1 MKGGAGVK
9 RSNFRKVSIVQRQRS
24 KSEKVENYSSH
35 GASTQKNSTR
45 GWVVSG
51 GSAIEDI
58 ERNIKTLR
66 LRSRDLYMGGGIAGG
81 AVRTVQTS
89 VIGSGLKLSTQI
101 DGDYL
106 GMSNEEVK
114 EWSKTVRREF
124 DLWADSINCDT
135 TRVNNFYELQQL
147 AFLSQMMSGDA
158 FVLLPYKNRIGSPY
172 ELTIH
177 IIEADRID
185 TPPEKVS
192 ALDNRVVSGVEV
204 DNSGEVIAYHFS
216 SEHPKSKNA
225 LFNNK
230 WSRVERFGKETGR
243 QNVLHLMSMERP
255 EQRRGIPMLAPVVED
270 LKQLSRYTDAE
281 LMAAVVNGMYSIFIE
296 SEGAA
301 GPDKNFG
308 GISPDERLN
317 DSSDED
323 YDIEIGNGAVN
334 FLKPGEK
341 LAETKPGRPNPSFDG
356 FVKSISRQ
364 VGTALEI
371 PYEVLMKN
379 FTASYSASRASLMEA
394 WKMYKKKRDGIA
406 VDFCQPIYEEWLTEA
421 VAKGRIRAP
430 GFFDDPAIRK
440 AYSRAE
446 WTGPSQGQI
455 DPLKEAKASALMVEE
470 GFSTRERETT
480 ALTGMDY
487 HSNHL
492 IRVTEEEDR
501 RAAKLDGG
509 YHPVEK
515 GGEEKDEENPD

>member
-1 MKGGAGVK
+1 MNRK
-9 RSNFRKVSIVQRQRS
+9 NFRNVSITKRKRNS
-24 KSEKVENYSSH
+24 TGSITNYSSH
-35 GASTQKNSTR
+35 GASMDKNSTR

-66 LRSRDLYMGGGIAGG
+66 LRSRDLYMSGGIAGG
-81 AVRTVQTS
+81 SVRTVRTS
-89 VIGSGLKLSTQI
+89 VIGSGLRLSTKI
-101 DGDYL
+101 DGDFL
-106 GMSNEEVK
+106 GMTTEEVK
-114 EWSKTVRREF
+114 EWSRTVRREF
-124 DLWADSINCDT
+124 DLWADSINCDA

-147 AFLSQMMSGDA
+147 AFLSQMISGDA
-158 FVLLPYKNRIGSPY
+158 FVLLPYKKRIGSPY
-172 ELTIH
+172 ELTVH
-177 IIEADRID
+177 LIEADRVD
-185 TPPEKVS
+185 TPPDKM
-192 ALDNRVVSGVEV
+192 LNQDNRIVSGVEV
-204 DNSGEVIAYHFS
+204 DRDGEVIAYHFS
-216 SEHPKSKNA
+216 SEHPNNRS
-225 LFNNK
+225 LLLNNK
-230 WSRVERFGKETGR
+230 WTKVERFGRVTGR

-255 EQRRGIPMLAPVVED
+255 EQRRGIPMLAPVIEN

-296 SEGAA
+296 SDTGEA
-301 GPDKNFG
+301 PDSNFG
-308 GISPDERLN
+308 GI
-317 DSSDED
+317 DSEDRIYSDGD
-323 YDIEIGNGAVN
+323 HDTDIEIGNGAVN
-334 FLKPGEK
+334 FLRPGEK
-341 LAETKPGRPNPSFDG
+341 VAETKPGRPNPSFDG

-364 VGTALEI
+364 IGTALEI

-394 WKMYKKKRDGIA
+394 WKMYKTKRDGIA
-406 VDFCQPIYEEWLTEA
+406 VDFCQPVYEEWLAEA

-455 DPLKEAKASALMVEE
+455 DPLKEAKASELMVEN

-492 IRVTEEEDR
+492 IRITEEEDR
-501 RAAKLDGG
+501 REAKLDGG

-515 GGEEKDEENPD
+515 DGEEFEEDEN